1 MPDLVLMGRA
11 LGAFGLKGE
20 IRIFYH
26 GADISLLP
34 AAGTVWLGA
43 EPLLVRPYQVV
54 NVRHHKG
61 RLLLSVAGVGD
72 RDRAEEFRGCFLYV
86 DKQVLPPL
94 AEDEFYFY
102 QLKGAVAY
110 DLHGQAI
117 GRVSGLANS
126 PAQDMVEIENQQ
138 GQKALVP
145 LVKPI
150 LRTMDLSE
158 KRLVFD
164 LPPGLLEAQGWEDGG

>member
-1 MPDLVLMGRA
+1 MTPEHPEAMTPALTPKKADALPDLVLMGRA

-86 DKQVLPPL
+86 DKQALPPL
-94 AEDEFYFY
+94 AEDE
-102 QLKGAVAY
+102 
-110 DLHGQAI
+110 I
-117 GRVSGLANS
+117 GRASCRERV
-126 PAQDMVEIENQQ
+126 
-138 GQKALVP
+138 
-145 LVKPI
+145 
-150 LRTMDLSE
+150 
-158 KRLVFD
+158 
-164 LPPGLLEAQGWEDGG
+164 